1 VTVIGVAS
9 RVAGKKG
16 HSKGKN
22 TSSTPGATLRLA
34 ASRLGHPDGCRCW
47 FVREAKSA

>member
-1 VTVIGVAS
+1 MTVIGVAS

-16 HSKGKN
+16 HSKEKS

-34 ASRLGHPDGCRCW
+34 AWRLGHPDGCSCW
-47 FVREAKSA
+47 FVREAKFA